1 MQQAKSSNA
10 PVEVSA
16 LTDERTLVTARP
28 EGHFEAT
35 MTAAVARVR
44 DPRGGWRDPSA
55 VLVRVADG
63 LLRPEAAVAA
73 VAVAGGGTTEL
84 FSVADGDAKVS
95 VGWPTPLPVAAIDG
109 ATATYPE
116 VYPGVDLVVR
126 AGIESAETFL
136 VVKTHAA
143 SLNPAVRSASFT
155 FSSPGL
161 SLRERANGTHS
172 LVDVKGVERLVIPQ
186 ALMWDSAGKE
196 KGLTRT
202 ADLVDESAQAR
213 TAEVDVEVE
222 SGTLTATPD
231 LSLLDDS
238 STVFP
243 VIIDPEVSLT
253 RSYTVRVTE
262 DFDQINDMSV
272 DGKIGY
278 NGWTSPYYK
287 SRMFYQF
294 RWPTIS
300 DDQQILTGSQII
312 AGEFRY
318 LQRHSPQHACN
329 TSYGPGVRVRLYN
342 TIDGDTT
349 WPGPSAHSWDP
360 VTTSLAV
367 GSESQG
373 CAAKWQ
379 VWSITSMLKSE
390 RSHSSHKTRSTVT
403 VGIYSADESKKEG
416 WRHYDNNPGPEL
428 KIAYNP
434 VALNPELTI
443 ANSIAGPPWVM
454 PSSSASLAAKVS
466 LATSGLTC
474 DGSTCLKGRVT
485 VTGPGQ
491 SGTPGS
497 WVSTSASSV
506 TIPVSLSGL
515 QDSKAYTVKVEGTE
529 TRSARTASKTFTF
542 WSDQYPGTTPTEAA
556 FALNAGG
563 SWQLSGMSDSL
574 TPLLR
579 ARVGLPAGATC
590 LELTQ
595 CLSPTFTVKDDLT
608 NATVWQG
615 NAAPIA
621 AGATGQV
628 QVPESAGLVENRVY
642 RVEVS
647 STKTTNLKTSAVAT
661 MTFTA
666 GMRPEETVISAP
678 ASTTALPVS
687 VTFANPSPVVKYQ
700 WEAVC
705 SNNAASSGETTSTT
719 TSVNVPGCSGSLRLR
734 ARGISAS
741 GLEGAWSPESTIAIE
756 G

>member
-1 MQQAKSSNA
+1 MEQAKSSNE

-28 EGHFEAT
+28 EGYFEAS

-55 VLVRVADG
+55 ALMRGADG
-63 LLRPEAAVAA
+63 VLRPEAALAE

-95 VGWPTPLPVAAIDG
+95 VGWPTPLPIAVVDG
-109 ATATYPE
+109 ATATYSE

-136 VVKTHAA
+136 VVKTHTA

-155 FSSPGL
+155 FSSPRL
-161 SLRERANGTHS
+161 SLRERPNGTHS
-172 LVDVKGVERLVIPQ
+172 LVDDQGTERLVIPQ
-186 ALMWDSAGKE
+186 ALMWDSTGKE
-196 KGLTRT
+196 KGLTR
-202 ADLVDESAQAR
+202 AAEVVEESAKAR
-213 TAEVDVEVE
+213 AAEVDVQVE
-222 SGTLTATPD
+222 SGTLTAVPD
-231 LSLLDDS
+231 VSLLDDPT
-238 STVFP
+238 TVFP
-243 VIIDPEVSLT
+243 VVIDPEVSLT

-342 TIDGDTT
+342 AIDGDTT

-443 ANSIAGPPWVM
+443 ANSIAGPPWVTT
-454 PSSSASLAAKVS
+454 STSATLSAKVS

-506 TIPVSLSGL
+506 TIPVSVSGL
-515 QDSKAYTVKVEGTE
+515 QDSKAYTVKVEGLE
-529 TRSARTASKTFTF
+529 TRSARIASKTFTF
-542 WSDQYPGTTPTEAA
+542 WSDQNPGTTPTDVA

-563 SWQLSGMSDSL
+563 SWQASGMSDSL

-579 ARVGLPAGATC
+579 ARVGLPTGATC
-590 LELTQ
+590 LELTE
-595 CLSPTFTVKDDLT
+595 CVSPTFTVKDGAT
-608 NATVWQG
+608 NAIVWQG
-615 NAAPIA
+615 SAASVAP
-621 AGATGQV
+621 GATGQV
-628 QVPESAGLVENRVY
+628 QVPASAGLLENREY
-642 RVEVS
+642 LVEVV
-647 STKTTNLKTSAVAT
+647 STKTTNVKTSAVAT

-666 GMRPEETVISAP
+666 GMTPSETGVTAP
-678 ASTTALPVS
+678 PSTDILPVS
-687 VTFANPSPVVKYQ
+687 VTFTNPSPVVKYQ
-700 WEAVC
+700 WQAVC
-705 SNNAASSGETTSTT
+705 SNNATSSGETTSAT
-719 TSVNVPGCSGSLRLR
+719 TSVNVPGCTGALKLQ
-734 ARGISAS
+734 ARGVSAS
-741 GLEGAWSPESTIAIE
+741 GLPGAWSPESTIAIE